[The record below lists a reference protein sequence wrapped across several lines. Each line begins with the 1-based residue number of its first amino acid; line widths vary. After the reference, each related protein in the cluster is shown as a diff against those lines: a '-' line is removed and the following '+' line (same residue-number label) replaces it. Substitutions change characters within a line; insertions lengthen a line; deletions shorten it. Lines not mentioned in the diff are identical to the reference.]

1 MLIIRHLRKTYR
13 QGPSDKVSTTVLADV
28 TMELGKGEMAFLVGP
43 SGVGKS
49 TLLRMIYLEEKPDSG
64 EIILG
69 PFNFTRIKRKQIPV
83 LRRQLGVIFQDFKL
97 IPERTARENIALA
110 LEVVGKSKKAISSRV
125 SDLLRL
131 VGLLDRE
138 NNYPDQLS
146 GGECQRV
153 AIARALANE
162 PLLLLAD
169 EPTGNL
175 DHDNSQSLLELLG
188 KINIRGCSILMAT
201 HNINLIARMPYRKLF
216 LDKGRIR
223 EDRS

>member
-1 MLIIRHLRKTYR
+1 MLIIRNLKKSYNHDEPILKDI
-13 QGPSDKVSTTVLADV
+13 SF
-28 TMELGKGEMAFLVGP
+28 ELGKGEMAFLVGP

-49 TLLRMIYLEEKPDSG
+49 TLLRMIYLEENPDSG
-64 EIILG
+64 EILLG
-69 PFNFTRIKRKQIPV
+69 TFNFTRIKRKQIPA

-97 IPERTARENIALA
+97 IPERTAWENVALA
-110 LEVVGKSKKAISSRV
+110 LEVAGKSKKEKFHKV

-131 VGLLDRE
+131 TGLLHRK
-138 NNYPDQLS
+138 NNYPHQLS

-175 DHDNSQSLLELLG
+175 DYDNSQSLLELLV

-201 HNINLIARMPYRKLF
+201 HNIGLISAMSYRKLY
-216 LDKGRIR
+216 LENGIIR
-223 EDRS
+223 EDKN

>member
-1 MLIIRHLRKTYR
+1 MLIIRNIKKSFAQSEPILR
-13 QGPSDKVSTTVLADV
+13 DVSL
-28 TMELGKGEMAFLVGP
+28 ELGKAEMVFLVGP

-49 TLLRMIYLEEKPDSG
+49 TLLRLIYLEEKPDSG

-69 PFNFTRIKRKQIPV
+69 VYNFTRIKKKQVPV
-83 LRRQLGVIFQDFKL
+83 MRRPLGVIFQDFKL
-97 IPERTARENIALA
+97 IAERTARENVALA
-110 LEVVGKSKKAISSRV
+110 MEVAGKSKREISQRGNE
-125 SDLLRL
+125 LLRL
-131 VGLLDRE
+131 VGLLHRK

-175 DHDNSQSLLELLG
+175 DSDNSQSLLELLE
-188 KINIRGCSILMAT
+188 KINIQGCSILMAT
-201 HNINLIARMPYRKLF
+201 HNIDLISDMPYRKLY
-216 LDKGRIR
+216 LDNGIIR
-223 EDRS
+223 EEKN

>member
-1 MLIIRHLRKTYR
+1 MLTIRNLRKSYTPGEAIFR
-13 QGPSDKVSTTVLADV
+13 DVSLHLA
-28 TMELGKGEMAFLVGP
+28 KGEMAFLVGP

-49 TLLRMIYLEEKPDSG
+49 TLIQMIYLEEKPDSG

-69 PFNFTRIKRKQIPV
+69 SNNYSTLKKKQIPQ

-97 IPERTARENIALA
+97 IPERTAKENIALA
-110 LEVVGKSKKAISSRV
+110 LEVAGKSRKEISQRIG
-125 SDLLRL
+125 DLLRL
-131 VGLLDRE
+131 VGLLHRK

-153 AIARALANE
+153 ATARALANE

-175 DHDNSQSLLELLG
+175 DYDNSQSLLELLE
-188 KINIRGCSILMAT
+188 KINIQGCSILMAT
-201 HNINLIARMPYRKLF
+201 HSLSLISSMPYRKLY
-216 LDKGRIR
+216 LDKGKIR
-223 EDRS
+223 EEQP

>member
-1 MLIIRHLRKTYR
+1 MLIIRHLKKSYHY
-13 QGPSDKVSTTVLADV
+13 GSSDKPVTPILVDVS
-28 TMELGKGEMAFLVGP
+28 MELGKGEMAFLVGP

-49 TLLRMIYLEEKPDSG
+49 TLLKMIYLEEKPDSG
-64 EIILG
+64 EVILG
-69 PFNFTRIKRKQIPV
+69 PFNFTHIKKNQIPV

-110 LEVVGKSKKAISSRV
+110 LEVVGKSKKEISSRV
-125 SDLLRL
+125 TDLLRL
-131 VGLLDRE
+131 VGLLDRR

-188 KINIRGCSILMAT
+188 RINVRGCSILMAT
-201 HNINLIARMPYRKLF
+201 HNIALIAQMPYRKLF
-216 LDKGRIR
+216 LSNGKIR
-223 EDRS
+223 ENEN

>member
-1 MLIIRHLRKTYR
+1 MLIIRHIKKSYP
-13 QGPSDKVSTTVLADV
+13 QGTSYQTVTPILKDVS
-28 TMELGKGEMAFLVGP
+28 MELGKGEMAFLVGP

-69 PFNFTRIKRKQIPV
+69 PFNFTRIRKRQIPV

-97 IPERTARENIALA
+97 IPERTAQENIALA
-110 LEVVGKSKKAISSRV
+110 LEVVGKSKKEISSRV

-131 VGLLDRE
+131 VGLLDRR

-162 PLLLLAD
+162 PLVLLAD

-188 KINIRGCSILMAT
+188 KINVRGCSILMAT
-201 HNINLIARMPYRKLF
+201 HNIDLIAQMPYRKLF
-216 LDKGRIR
+216 LSKGKIQ
-223 EDRS
+223 EDES

>member
-1 MLIIRHLRKTYR
+1 MLIIRNLKKSYNHGEPILKDISFR
-13 QGPSDKVSTTVLADV
+13 
-28 TMELGKGEMAFLVGP
+28 LGKGELVFLVGP

-64 EIILG
+64 EILLG
-69 PFNFTRIKRKQIPV
+69 PFNFTRIRKKQIPV

-97 IPERTARENIALA
+97 IPERTAWENIALA
-110 LEVVGKSKKAISSRV
+110 LEVAGKSKKEIFHRV

-131 VGLLDRE
+131 TGLLHRK
-138 NNYPDQLS
+138 NNYPSQLS
-146 GGECQRV
+146 GGECQRA

-175 DHDNSQSLLELLG
+175 DYDNSQSLLELLE
-188 KINIRGCSILMAT
+188 KINIQGCSILMAT
-201 HNINLIARMPYRKLF
+201 HNVGLISHIPRRKLY
-216 LDKGRIR
+216 LEKGTIK
-223 EDRS
+223 EGEI

>member
-1 MLIIRHLRKTYR
+1 MLIIRNIKKSFAQSEPILR
-13 QGPSDKVSTTVLADV
+13 DVSL
-28 TMELGKGEMAFLVGP
+28 ELGKAEMVFLVGP

-49 TLLRMIYLEEKPDSG
+49 TLLRLIYLEEKPDSG

-69 PFNFTRIKRKQIPV
+69 VYNFTRIKKKQVPV
-83 LRRQLGVIFQDFKL
+83 MRRQLGVIFQDFKL
-97 IPERTARENIALA
+97 IAERTTRENVALA
-110 LEVVGKSKKAISSRV
+110 MEVAGKSKREISQRGNE
-125 SDLLRL
+125 LLRL
-131 VGLLDRE
+131 VGLLHRK

-175 DHDNSQSLLELLG
+175 DSDNSQSLLELLE
-188 KINIRGCSILMAT
+188 KINIQGCSILMAT
-201 HNINLIARMPYRKLF
+201 HNIDLISDMPYRKLY
-216 LDKGRIR
+216 LDNGIIR
-223 EDRS
+223 EEKN

>member
-1 MLIIRHLRKTYR
+1 MLIIRNIKKSFAQSEPILR
-13 QGPSDKVSTTVLADV
+13 DVSLKLD
-28 TMELGKGEMAFLVGP
+28 KGEMVFLVGP

-49 TLLRMIYLEEKPDSG
+49 TLLRLIYLEEKPDSG

-69 PFNFTRIKRKQIPV
+69 VYNFTRIKKKQVPV
-83 LRRQLGVIFQDFKL
+83 MRRQLGVIFQDFKL
-97 IPERTARENIALA
+97 IAERTGRENVALA
-110 LEVVGKSKKAISSRV
+110 MEVAGKSKREISQRGNE
-125 SDLLRL
+125 LLRL
-131 VGLLDRE
+131 VGLLHRK

-175 DHDNSQSLLELLG
+175 DSDNSQSLLELLE
-188 KINIRGCSILMAT
+188 KINIQGCSILMAT
-201 HNINLIARMPYRKLF
+201 HNTDLISDMPYRKLY
-216 LDKGRIR
+216 LDNGIIR
-223 EDRS
+223 EEKN